1 MMSTNKLINWVCKI
15 KSDEVSF
22 ICPKISLY
30 QILTTSIIDIL
41 SFVYRSMDKENEM
54 YGSNWTKSGSH
65 DRRRGKHNLHEN
77 ILISFYLNI

>member
-22 ICPKISLY
+22 ICPMILY
-30 QILTTSIIDIL
+30 QILIISIIDIL

-77 ILISFYLNI
+77 ILISFYLNM